1 MTPPRLSIVVAAIDA
16 EDTIDACL
24 TALLTATADIPSDI
38 VVVEAS
44 RDDTRRRVEA
54 FPTVRLISAAP
65 GVLVPHLWARGF
77 HASHGTFVA
86 FTLAQLRVS
95 ATWAERLLAAIGP
108 AIGPAVAG
116 VGGGF
121 TLAEDTGPAA
131 WALFYLRYS
140 AFIEERW
147 RDGPVE
153 GEIAGD
159 NALYRRLDLE
169 ACPPFDVDG
178 FWEVA
183 IHRQLRSRGLTLAA
197 ATGATAAAMGRPA
210 PARVLRERL
219 RHGRRFAASRATSL
233 ASRAR
238 QVVATP
244 LVPPV
249 LWWRAARR
257 VLPYSAHR
265 LRFLAALPWM
275 VCFATAWA
283 WGEAL
288 GAVVGDEPAR

>member
-16 EDTIDACL
+16 QDTIEACL

-54 FPTVRLISAAP
+54 FPSVRLMSEAP

-77 HASHGTFVA
+77 HASRGTFVA
-86 FTLAQLRVS
+86 FTLAQIRVS
-95 ATWAERLLAAIGP
+95 ATWAERLVAAVRPG
-108 AIGPAVAG
+108 VAG
-116 VGGGF
+116 AGGGF
-121 TLAEDTGPAA
+121 TLAEGTGPAA

-140 AFIEERW
+140 AFIEERR
-147 RDGPVE
+147 RDGLVE
-153 GEIAGD
+153 GDIAGD
-159 NALYRRLDLE
+159 NALYRRSDLE
-169 ACPPFDVDG
+169 ALPPFDVDG

-183 IHRQLRSRGLTLAA
+183 IHRQLRRRGLALAG
-197 ATGATAAAMGRPA
+197 ATGATAAVMGRPA
-210 PARVLRERL
+210 PMRVVRERL
-219 RHGRRFAASRATSL
+219 RHGRQFAAGRATTL

-238 QVVATP
+238 QVIAMP
-244 LVPPV
+244 LVPAV

-257 VLPYSAHR
+257 VLPYPAHR
-265 LRFLAALPWM
+265 PRFVGALPWL

-288 GAVVGDEPAR
+288 GALVGDEPAR